1 MADQEMQRLEDALR
15 GAADA
20 GDNAAATR
28 IAEAIR
34 NRRAMGGQDTQPS
47 PLKEEPAPDP
57 FATVPTEIDGFALPD
72 DVRQQILDGRAI
84 EDPKEK
90 RLAAARIAGRIA
102 AMDDSGNFADK
113 VARGQFGAGLRGFG
127 AGIFG
132 LGDIAAAA
140 GTALQGVGDEKA
152 MSFGE
157 ALEAQREF
165 RRALEDEFPVTS
177 LVGEVA
183 GAVTGGAL
191 AIKGISTLAK
201 GAGKAPALVRAVT
214 QLQKGQGLKNTA
226 RLAAGGAVAGGITEG
241 VTEGEAQKGAILGLA
256 AGPLGVG
263 LLKAGEITKLGIT
276 KLLED
281 PAAAGI
287 KAMAQKMGVKAD
299 EMARRFLEFKT
310 VTGKNP
316 TMADLANNEAAVELR
331 QMIVNQP
338 AAAAAAREGAEAV
351 LETRGADIAEQLAGG
366 RVTTTRAAQEARRTT
381 VAGEAFAAA
390 ERDPIKFTKGQVT
403 DLLNDPDLRR
413 GLPRTLK
420 RRLDDLMDVAGEGQ
434 GVTLSGL
441 DVNDMRKALRKRAR
455 GATGADRVFGELADE
470 VEQIARGQSQK
481 FGEAI
486 DEFARRSL
494 TGEGVEAGRK
504 VATTRT
510 GEFVQAGEAAGAAE
524 AAGRRVG
531 ARTAVAETAAESA
544 TSADRLVKTLSEE
557 GGLVERLKTVL
568 PEAELN
574 RIREIA
580 KLQARSGQNI
590 STLAPAARAQVDRE
604 LRDAVSDAVG
614 GIVAATG
621 GAGAGFKSNVIVRL
635 ISRILPGG
643 NPKII
648 ENMARDLFD
657 PAKTQQVI
665 DAMRRAGI
673 NDQAILDLYAKVA
686 VSSGAA
692 AAAVTN

>member
-20 GDNAAATR
+20 GDNVAATR

-34 NRRAMGGQDTQPS
+34 NRRAMGGQDTQTS
-47 PLKEEPAPDP
+47 PLKTEPAPDP

-72 DVRQQILDGRAI
+72 DLRQQILDGRAI

-132 LGDIAAAA
+132 LGDVAAAA
-140 GTALQGVGDEKA
+140 GTALQGIGDEKA

-165 RRALEDEFPVTS
+165 RRALEEEFPVTS

-191 AIKGISTLAK
+191 AVKGIATLAK
-201 GAGKAPALVRAVT
+201 GAGKAPALVRAAT

-226 RLAAGGAVAGGITEG
+226 RLAAGGAAAGAITEG

-287 KAMAQKMGVKAD
+287 KAMAKKMGVKAD

-338 AAAAAAREGAEAV
+338 AAASAAREGAEAV
-351 LETRGADIAEQLAGG
+351 LETRGVDVAEQLAGG
-366 RVTTTRAAQEARRTT
+366 RVTTTRATQEARRTA
-381 VAGEAFAAA
+381 VAEEAFAKA
-390 ERDPIKFTKGQVT
+390 ERDPIKFTRGQVQ

-413 GLPRTLK
+413 GIPRTLK
-420 RRLDDLMDVAGEGQ
+420 RRLDDIMDAAGDGP
-434 GVTLSGL
+434 VTLTGL

-494 TGEGVEAGRK
+494 TGEGVAAGRK
-504 VATTRT
+504 IATTTT
-510 GEFVQAGEAAGAAE
+510 GEVTQAGKAAGAAE

-544 TSADRLVKTLSEE
+544 ASADRLVKTLAEE
-557 GGLVERLKTVL
+557 GGLVERLRTVL
-568 PEAELN
+568 PEAELT
-574 RIREIA
+574 RIRDIA
-580 KLQARSGQNI
+580 KLQVRSGQNI

-657 PAKTQQVI
+657 PSKTKQVLA
-665 DAMRRAGI
+665 AMRRAEI
-673 NDQAILDLYAKVA
+673 SDEAILDLYAKVA

-692 AAAVTN
+692 AAAVVN